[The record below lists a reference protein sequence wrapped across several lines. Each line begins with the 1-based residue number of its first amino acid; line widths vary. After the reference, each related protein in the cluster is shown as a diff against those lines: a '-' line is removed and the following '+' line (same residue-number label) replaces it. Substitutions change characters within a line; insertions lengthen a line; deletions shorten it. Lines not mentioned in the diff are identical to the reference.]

1 MYATINPYNNS
12 LVQSFSLDSL
22 PDVELSYT
30 AFRYWRAL
38 SFAERNAQLQRVAD
52 LLNKQK
58 EQFAALITLEMGKPI
73 RESVYEIEKTITAF
87 DYYLAQAE
95 AILQPE
101 MVESNASKSYIRYDP
116 MGVLFSIMPWNFPFW
131 QVFRFAVP
139 ALVSGNVTILK
150 HAPNVPQCARAIEN
164 LFHES
169 GIQDGVFKN
178 YFLSNEDAA
187 RLIADKRIVGLS
199 FTGSD
204 ATGSKLAEMAG
215 RHIKKCVMELGGN
228 DAFIVL
234 ADADVAAALE
244 GAVKSRSINSGQA
257 CNGAKRFILVP
268 EVAKEFTEK
277 LIAAVQSLTVGNP
290 LEAKTQIGPLARP
303 DLAEKVNKQ
312 VAQSIADGAQ
322 AHWGA
327 ELPQTAGNF
336 VRPVVLT
343 DVKPGVLSF
352 HEELFGPV
360 WSIIAAKDEHDAVAL
375 ANQSDFGLAA
385 SVWTADLTKAEQLAA
400 ELEVGN
406 VFINDVVKSDVR
418 LPFGGIKR
426 SGFGRELSAY
436 GLKEF
441 VNIKT
446 VYLR

>member
-1 MYATINPYNNS
+1 
-12 LVQSFSLDSL
+12 
-22 PDVELSYT
+22 
-30 AFRYWRAL
+30 
-38 SFAERNAQLQRVAD
+38 
-52 LLNKQK
+52 
-58 EQFAALITLEMGKPI
+58 
-73 RESVYEIEKTITAF
+73 
-87 DYYLAQAE
+87 
-95 AILQPE
+95 
-101 MVESNASKSYIRYDP
+101 
-116 MGVLFSIMPWNFPFW
+116 
-131 QVFRFAVP
+131 
-139 ALVSGNVTILK
+139 
-150 HAPNVPQCARAIEN
+150 
-164 LFHES
+164 
-169 GIQDGVFKN
+169 
-178 YFLSNEDAA
+178 
-187 RLIADKRIVGLS
+187 LS

-234 ADADVAAALE
+234 ADADVAAAVE

-257 CNGAKRFILVP
+257 CNGAKRFVVVP
-268 EVAKEFTEK
+268 EVANEFTEK

-303 DLAEKVNKQ
+303 DLAAKVNKQ

-360 WSIIAAKDEHDAVAL
+360 WSVVAAKGEHDAVSL

-400 ELEVGN
+400 DLEVGN
-406 VFINDVVKSDVR
+406 VFVNDVVKSDVR
-418 LPFGGIKR
+418 LPFGGVKR